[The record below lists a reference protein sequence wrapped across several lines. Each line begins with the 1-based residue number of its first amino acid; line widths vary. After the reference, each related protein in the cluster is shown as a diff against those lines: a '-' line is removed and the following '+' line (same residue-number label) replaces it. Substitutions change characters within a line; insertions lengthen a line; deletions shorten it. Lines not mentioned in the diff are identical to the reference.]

1 MVNGPVSPMSDNEV
15 MDLSIVIVSWNV
27 RDLLRACL
35 ASIKDSRLCQSF
47 EVFVV
52 DNASSDGS
60 ADMVAREFPWVN
72 LLRNSANAG
81 FTRGN
86 NQALALCR
94 GRYVLFLNP
103 DTRVEDDA
111 LAAMVAYMDAHP
123 ATGALGP
130 QLRYGDGSLQS
141 SRRRFPTFGT
151 ALFESTPLTW
161 HWPGNP
167 WAARYH
173 MAGTPDDQ
181 TQPVDWVVGAALLA
195 RRAVVEQIGGFDEG
209 YFMYSEEL
217 DWCRRASQAGWG
229 TVYLPVARVIH
240 YEGKSSEQA
249 IAARHIRF
257 QTSKLRYFRKY
268 HGTAAAALLRA
279 FLLASFAGEWLFE
292 GAKWVLGSKRP
303 LRQQRL
309 SAYSQLLRTGLRNA
323 S

>member
-1 MVNGPVSPMSDNEV
+1 MIDDAVP
-15 MDLSIVIVSWNV
+15 DLSIITVSWNV

-35 ASIKDSRLCQSF
+35 ASIKDSPLSYSL
-47 EVFVV
+47 EGFVV

-60 ADMVAREFPWVN
+60 ADMVAREFPWVH

-81 FTRGN
+81 FTSGN
-86 NQALALCR
+86 NQALALSR

-103 DTRVEDDA
+103 DTRVEGDA

-123 ATGALGP
+123 AAGALGP

-151 ALFESTPLTW
+151 GLFESTPLAW

-167 WAARYH
+167 WVARYH
-173 MAGTPDDQ
+173 MTDTPDDQ
-181 TQPVDWVVGAALLA
+181 TQPVDWVVGAALMV

-217 DWCRRASQAGWG
+217 DWCRRAGQAGWG
-229 TVYLPVARVIH
+229 AVYLPAARVIH

-249 IAARHIRF
+249 VAARHIRF

-268 HGTAAAALLRA
+268 HGAGTAGLLRG

-292 GAKWVLGSKRP
+292 GAKWLLGSKRP

-323 S
+323 T

>member
-1 MVNGPVSPMSDNEV
+1 MIDDAVP
-15 MDLSIVIVSWNV
+15 DLSIITVSWNV

-35 ASIKDSRLCQSF
+35 ASIKDSCLSYSL

-60 ADMVAREFPWVN
+60 ADMVAREFPGVH

-86 NQALALCR
+86 NQALALSR

-103 DTRVEDDA
+103 DTRVEGDA

-123 ATGALGP
+123 AAGALGP

-151 ALFESTPLTW
+151 ALFESTPLAW

-173 MAGTPDDQ
+173 MTDTPDDQ
-181 TQPVDWVVGAALLA
+181 TQPVDWVVGAALLV

-217 DWCRRASQAGWG
+217 DWCRRAGQAGWG
-229 TVYLPVARVIH
+229 AVYLPAARVIH

-249 IAARHIRF
+249 VAARHIRF

-268 HGTAAAALLRA
+268 HGAGTAGLLRG

-292 GAKWVLGSKRP
+292 GVKWLLGSKRP

-323 S
+323 T